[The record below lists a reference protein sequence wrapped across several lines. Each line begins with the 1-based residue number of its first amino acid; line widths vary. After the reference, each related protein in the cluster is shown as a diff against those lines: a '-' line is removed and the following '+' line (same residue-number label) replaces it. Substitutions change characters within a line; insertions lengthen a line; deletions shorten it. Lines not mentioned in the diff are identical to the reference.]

1 MWWNKIVSWFREAN
15 ERQRCVNDF
24 NDAAKKAFIENV
36 APVYLKS
43 EISRGNRN
51 YKHSMSNFFYSG
63 FRIKTL
69 SGRAMS
75 YSEVEAIGL
84 AIHTNQELM
93 RKLVTLGLD
102 TLEICDTSG
111 SKVKDWRITEIMQI
125 RNW

>member
-1 MWWNKIVSWFREAN
+1 MWWNKIISWFREAN
-15 ERQRCVNDF
+15 ERQKCINDF

-102 TLEICDTSG
+102 TLEMCDTSG

>member
-1 MWWNKIVSWFREAN
+1 MWWNKIISWFREAN
-15 ERQRCVNDF
+15 ERQKCVNDF
-24 NDAAKKAFIENV
+24 NDAAKKAFIENI

-43 EISRGNRN
+43 EISRGNSN

-69 SGRAMS
+69 SGRALS

>member
-36 APVYLKS
+36 APVYLNS

-63 FRIKTL
+63 FRIKTF

-93 RKLVTLGLD
+93 RKLATLGFD

-111 SKVKDWRITEIMQI
+111 SKVKDWQLTEIMQI
-125 RNW
+125 GNW

>member
-1 MWWNKIVSWFREAN
+1 MWWNRIVSWFREAN

>member
-1 MWWNKIVSWFREAN
+1 MWWSKIITWFREAN

-24 NDAAKKAFIENV
+24 NDAAKNAFIANIV
-36 APVYLKS
+36 PVYLKS

-51 YKHSMSNFFYSG
+51 YKHSMSNFFFSG

-69 SGRAMS
+69 SGRSLS

-93 RKLVTLGLD
+93 RKLATLGFD

-111 SKVKDWRITEIMQI
+111 SKVKDWKLTSIMQI
-125 RNW
+125 GNR

>member
-1 MWWNKIVSWFREAN
+1 MWWNKIASWFREAN

-24 NDAAKKAFIENV
+24 NDAAKNAFISNI

-43 EISRGNRN
+43 EISRGNSN
-51 YKHSMSNFFYSG
+51 YKHSMSHFFFSG

-69 SGRAMS
+69 SGRTMS
-75 YSEVEAIGL
+75 YSEVEAVGL

-93 RKLVTLGLD
+93 RKLVTLGFD

-111 SKVKDWRITEIMQI
+111 SKVKDWKITEIMQI

>member
-1 MWWNKIVSWFREAN
+1 MWWNKIIDWFREAS
-15 ERQRCVNDF
+15 ERKRCIDDF
-24 NDAAKKAFIENV
+24 NRAAKDAFIANV

-51 YKHSMSNFFYSG
+51 YKHSMSNFFLSG
-63 FRIKTL
+63 FKIKTL
-69 SGRAMS
+69 SGRPLS
-75 YSEVEAIGL
+75 YSEVESIGL

-93 RKLVTLGLD
+93 RKLATLGFD

-111 SKVKDWRITEIMQI
+111 SKVKDWQLTEIMQI

>member
-1 MWWNKIVSWFREAN
+1 
-15 ERQRCVNDF
+15 
-24 NDAAKKAFIENV
+24 
-36 APVYLKS
+36 
-43 EISRGNRN
+43 
-51 YKHSMSNFFYSG
+51 
-63 FRIKTL
+63 
-69 SGRAMS
+69 MS

>member
-1 MWWNKIVSWFREAN
+1 MWWNKIVTWFREAN

-24 NDAAKKAFIENV
+24 NDAAKKAFIENI

-51 YKHSMSNFFYSG
+51 YKHSMSNFFFSG

-69 SGRAMS
+69 SGRALS
-75 YSEVEAIGL
+75 FSEVEAIGL

-125 RNW
+125 KS

>member
-1 MWWNKIVSWFREAN
+1 MWWNKIVTWFREAN

-24 NDAAKKAFIENV
+24 NDAAKKAFIENI

-51 YKHSMSNFFYSG
+51 YKHSMSNFFFSG

-69 SGRAMS
+69 SGRALS
-75 YSEVEAIGL
+75 FSEVEAIGL

-125 RNW
+125 RN

>member
-1 MWWNKIVSWFREAN
+1 MWWNKIVTWFREAN

-24 NDAAKKAFIENV
+24 NDAAKKAFIENI

-69 SGRAMS
+69 SGRALS

>member
-1 MWWNKIVSWFREAN
+1 MWWNKIVTWFREAN

-24 NDAAKKAFIENV
+24 NDAAKKAFIENI

-69 SGRAMS
+69 SGSALS
-75 YSEVEAIGL
+75 YSEVEAVGL
-84 AIHTNQELM
+84 AIYTNQELM
-93 RKLVTLGLD
+93 RKLVTLGFD
-102 TLEICDTSG
+102 TLEICDTAG

>member
-51 YKHSMSNFFYSG
+51 YKHSMSNFFFSG

-75 YSEVEAIGL
+75 FSEVEAIGL

-102 TLEICDTSG
+102 TLEICDTNG
-111 SKVKDWRITEIMQI
+111 SKVKDWQITEIMQI

>member
-24 NDAAKKAFIENV
+24 NDAAKDAFISSI
-36 APVYLKS
+36 APVYLKA
-43 EISRGNRN
+43 EISRGNRS
-51 YKHSMSNFFYSG
+51 YKHAMSNFFFSG

-102 TLEICDTSG
+102 TLEICDTDG
-111 SKVKDWRITEIMQI
+111 SKVKDWRLTEIMQI
-125 RNW
+125 KNW

>member
-1 MWWNKIVSWFREAN
+1 MWWNKIVTWFREAD

-24 NDAAKKAFIENV
+24 NDAAKNAFIANV

-69 SGRAMS
+69 SGRALS